1 MRLGKVRVDLDPA
14 NVVFLSIALSCCCFS
29 YAKKASEERAAPGL
43 LCGRRNETENTV
55 LHDSLLNAF

>member
-1 MRLGKVRVDLDPA
+1 MDLDLA